1 MLNKMKASHMH
12 FSKTNLTEIINEESL
27 DSWKEL
33 IFYFF

>member
-1 MLNKMKASHMH
+1 MKVSHMH

-33 IFYFF
+33 ISL